1 MKDHPDYK
9 YRPRRKPK
17 PLVKKD
23 LSKFSFPI
31 PFFHGGHFDPQT
43 AAAFMARSFM
53 QVNIHTKLSFICQLQ
68 IRKFLFF
75 DFMSNIQIAVK

>member
-31 PFFHGGHFDPQT
+31 PFFHGHFDPQT
-43 AAAFMARSFM
+43 AAAFMARSFL
-53 QVNIHTKLSFICQLQ
+53 QVNQLKGFSFNL
-68 IRKFLFF
+68 
-75 DFMSNIQIAVK
+75 NI

>member
-17 PLVKKD
+17 PLIKKD

-31 PFFHGGHFDPQT
+31 PFFHPHFDPQT
-43 AAAFMARSFM
+43 AAAFMARSFL
-53 QVNIHTKLSFICQLQ
+53 QVNTWADPG
-68 IRKFLFF
+68 LFF
-75 DFMSNIQIAVK
+75 VNIRPF

>member
-1 MKDHPDYK
+1 MGLVYLLYKVICRFFRAVHMKDHPDYK

-31 PFFHGGHFDPQT
+31 PFFHGHFDPQA
-43 AAAFMARSFM
+43 AAAFMARSFL
-53 QVNIHTKLSFICQLQ
+53 QVI
-68 IRKFLFF
+68 
-75 DFMSNIQIAVK
+75 